1 MIANSI
7 DRYDDGLSRLLTERT
22 VHANL
27 QMREMGFKPYVAPAL
42 SSGALSLLLC
52 LRGQWHCS
60 STYLDGVFMGA
71 RNRVLPTGTE
81 LERLPL
87 PQALR
92 DKTELLCNECCAFG
106 CRDRAACYRSVS
118 RENLGLEGP
127 VHRCTAPDAA
137 GGYRF
142 SQAME
147 NPGFIGVNDIRD
159 VYLPMGFSQFKIE
172 GRSLGTALLLEFLLH
187 YLTRPEYHIHV
198 REALY
203 LDNTLDLF

>member
-1 MIANSI
+1 MQ
-7 DRYDDGLSRLLTERT
+7 RVLRLRLPGPGRLLPVR
-22 VHANL
+22 
-27 QMREMGFKPYVAPAL
+27 QPG
-42 SSGALSLLLC
+42 
-52 LRGQWHCS
+52 
-60 STYLDGVFMGA
+60 D
-71 RNRVLPTGTE
+71 
-81 LERLPL
+81 
-87 PQALR
+87 
-92 DKTELLCNECCAFG
+92 
-106 CRDRAACYRSVS
+106 
-118 RENLGLEGP
+118 LGLEGP
-127 VHRCTAPDAA
+127 VHRCTAPDAG

-142 SQAME
+142 SRAME